1 MTSRSRRLPAGIGL
15 AFLVAALAL
24 PATAGAVQAA
34 TNPLS
39 IKVEFGYH
47 NAIRLGQWMPVTI
60 DLTNDGPA
68 VDGTLEVQVAFSAQ
82 PGMYGISGPAVYDT
96 PISLAAGAAKHVRTY
111 LVQDNPGSTINVRI
125 VQDRR
130 VVLSQDA
137 PNPITAT
144 VLIGVASDR
153 PRAFDDFAAV
163 HPGGISATV
172 VHLGLEDIADSA
184 VVLRGFN
191 ILAVDDF
198 ATDSLT
204 AGQRAAIADYVQNGG
219 SLFVGTGASWRKT
232 LAGLPAG
239 ILPMQISGSTTLA
252 SSPALGGLSGVE
264 VATGTLIGGHAWLSE
279 GDRPLLAERTV
290 GSGSVTMA
298 TFDWNQEPIAGWG
311 GTGPLLRQ
319 SLVRTVY
326 ANQSDQFSTMGKG
339 MPFGSQGA
347 SVSQRSAALTAALGN
362 MPALDLPSLALI
374 GALLFIY
381 VLLVGP
387 VNYLV
392 LRSIHRRA
400 LAWITVPLIAIVA
413 AGGAYG
419 AGVFNKGQSA
429 QTNQVSVLHLQP
441 GWDHAYQETYAGV
454 LVPTRGDY
462 VVNIAGNRQL
472 ISPISA
478 NSGQPFPNSSRNA
491 IRVNV
496 GSDAIA
502 LPAMTAF
509 TLRGFAVE
517 GLTAAPHLTAS
528 LQLVNG
534 TLTGTIHNLSSITF
548 TDEVV
553 IAGDSYQKLDSLGP
567 GASAAVSLTPKL
579 ANPNS
584 GPPAIA
590 TIYSNYQYGPRPS
603 QATAAE
609 REAAAKAQVLALL
622 PGGGFRGLNSSTVP
636 VVVAWT
642 KEPIEDVT
650 INGSHPNSSA
660 VTAVVLTVP
669 VDQIGAGPLPVG
681 VVTGRIVD
689 LEGDAQQGP
698 PGGIML
704 SNGTATYE
712 FAPPLA
718 AGTALTGAS
727 FSASNPYGPKGFP
740 GAANGAAAIRGEV
753 WDWSHS
759 AWIDVAYKD
768 NASTSVPD
776 AAINPSTAM
785 VRLRITVTN
794 AGFIPSLVSLAG
806 TVQ

>member
-1 MTSRSRRLPAGIGL
+1 MTGRSRRLPAGIVL

-24 PATAGAVQAA
+24 AATAGAVQAD
-34 TNPLS
+34 TSPLS
-39 IKVEFGYH
+39 IKVQFGYH

-60 DLTNDGPA
+60 DLINDGPA
-68 VDGTLEVQVAFSAQ
+68 LDGTLEVQVASSGQ
-82 PGMYGISGPAVYDT
+82 PGMYGFSGSAVYDM
-96 PISLAAGAAKHVRTY
+96 PISLAAGAAKHIRTY

-130 VVLSQDA
+130 VVVSEDA
-137 PNPITAT
+137 PNPTIAT

-153 PRAFDDFAAV
+153 PRAFDDFAAL

-172 VHLGLEDIADSA
+172 VHLALEDIADSA
-184 VVLRGFN
+184 LVLRGFN
-191 ILAVDDF
+191 MLAVDDF

-204 AGQRAAIADYVQNGG
+204 AGQRTAIADYVQNGG

-232 LAGLPAG
+232 LAGLPPG
-239 ILPMQISGSTTLA
+239 ILPMRISGSTTLA
-252 SSPALGGLSGVE
+252 SSPALGGLSGIE
-264 VATGTLIGGHAWLSE
+264 VATGMLIGGHAWLSE
-279 GDRPLLAERTV
+279 GDRPLLVERTV

-298 TFDWNQEPIAGWG
+298 TFDWNQEPISGWG

-326 ANQSDQFSTMGKG
+326 GNQSDQFSPIGKG

-347 SVSQRSAALTAALGN
+347 SVSQRSAALTGALGN

-392 LRSIHRRA
+392 LGSIHRRA

-413 AGGAYG
+413 VGGAYG
-419 AGVFNKGQSA
+419 VGVFNKGRSA
-429 QTNQVSVLHLQP
+429 QTNQVSMLHLQP
-441 GWDHAYQETYAGV
+441 GWDRAYQETYAGV

-462 VVNIAGNRQL
+462 VVNIVGNRRL

-491 IRVNV
+491 IRVNLS
-496 GSDAIA
+496 SDAIA

-509 TLRGFAVE
+509 TLRGFVVE

-534 TLTGTIHNLSSITF
+534 KLTGTIHNLSSITF

-553 IAGDSYQKLDSLGP
+553 IAGDSYQKLDSLAP

-579 ANPNS
+579 ANLNA
-584 GPPAIA
+584 GPPAIP
-590 TIYSNYQYGPRPS
+590 TIYSNYQYGPRPG

-622 PGGGFRGLNSSTVP
+622 PGGGFRGLNSSPVP

-650 INGSHPNSSA
+650 MNGSHPNSSA
-660 VTAVVLTVP
+660 VTAVLLTVP
-669 VDQIGAGPLPVG
+669 VDQIGVGPLPVG

-689 LEGDAQQGP
+689 LEGDTQQGP

-718 AGTALTGAS
+718 AGTALAGAS
-727 FSASNPYGPKGFP
+727 FTASNPYGSQGFP

-776 AAINPSTAM
+776 AAIDPSTAM

-794 AGFIPSLVSLAG
+794 AGFIPSLISLAG

>member
-1 MTSRSRRLPAGIGL
+1 
-15 AFLVAALAL
+15 
-24 PATAGAVQAA
+24 
-34 TNPLS
+34 LS
-39 IKVEFGYH
+39 IKVQFGYH

-60 DLTNDGPA
+60 DLINDGPA
-68 VDGTLEVQVAFSAQ
+68 LDGTLEVQVASSGQ
-82 PGMYGISGPAVYDT
+82 PGMYGFSGSAVYDM
-96 PISLAAGAAKHVRTY
+96 PISLAAGAAKHIRTY

-130 VVLSQDA
+130 VVVSEDA
-137 PNPITAT
+137 PNPTIAT

-153 PRAFDDFAAV
+153 PRAFDDFAAL

-172 VHLGLEDIADSA
+172 VHLALEDIADSA
-184 VVLRGFN
+184 LVLRGFDM
-191 ILAVDDF
+191 LAVDDF

-204 AGQRAAIADYVQNGG
+204 AGQRTAIADYVQNGG

-232 LAGLPAG
+232 LAGLPPG
-239 ILPMQISGSTTLA
+239 ILPMRISGSTTLA
-252 SSPALGGLSGVE
+252 SSPALGGLSGIE
-264 VATGTLIGGHAWLSE
+264 VATGMLIGGHAWLSE
-279 GDRPLLAERTV
+279 GDRALLAERTV

-298 TFDWNQEPIAGWG
+298 TFDWNQERIAGWA

-319 SLVRTVY
+319 SLVRLMY
-326 ANQSDQFSTMGKG
+326 GRQSDQFSPMGKG
-339 MPFGSQGA
+339 MPFGAQGT
-347 SVSQRSAALTAALGN
+347 SVSQRSAALISALGN
-362 MPALDLPSLALI
+362 MPALDLPSLVLI

-392 LRSIHRRA
+392 LGFIHRRA

-419 AGVFNKGQSA
+419 AGVFNKGRSA
-429 QTNQVSVLHLQP
+429 QTSQITMLHLQP

-462 VVNIAGNRQL
+462 LVNIPGNRQL

-478 NSGQPFPNSSRNA
+478 NNGQPSPSGNA

-496 GSDAIA
+496 GNDAIA
-502 LPAMTAF
+502 LPSMTAF

-517 GLTAAPHLTAS
+517 SLTAAPHLTAS
-528 LQLVNG
+528 LQLVDG
-534 TLTGTIHNLSSITF
+534 KLTGTIYNLSSITF

-553 IAGDSYQKLDSLGP
+553 IAGDSYQKLDSLAP

-579 ANPNS
+579 ANPNA
-584 GPPAIA
+584 GPPAVA
-590 TIYSNYQYGPRPS
+590 TIYSNYQYGPRPLS

-609 REAAAKAQVLALL
+609 REAAAKAQLLALL
-622 PGGGFRGLNSSTVP
+622 PGSGFRGPTASSVP

-642 KEPIEDVT
+642 KEPIEDLT
-650 INGSHPNSSA
+650 INGNHPNSSA

-681 VVTGRIVD
+681 VVTARIVD
-689 LEGDAQQGP
+689 LEGETQQGP

-727 FSASNPYGPKGFP
+727 FSAWNPYGSQAFP
-740 GAANGAAAIRGEV
+740 GAANSADATRAEV

-759 AWIDVAYKD
+759 AWLDVAYKD

-776 AAINPSTAM
+776 AAIDPSTAM
-785 VRLRITVTN
+785 VRLRITATS
-794 AGFIPSLVSLAG
+794 ARFIPSVFSLAG